1 MNNVIIIISQWIQTS
16 AFLTQTTKDLR
27 VWAVSKTKELR
38 PGSASGMTFPLV
50 VHTVVW
56 DLPIWQTSPSVQK
69 YIS

>member
-16 AFLTQTTKDLR
+16 AFLTQTSKDLR
-27 VWAVSKTKELR
+27 VWASKTKELR